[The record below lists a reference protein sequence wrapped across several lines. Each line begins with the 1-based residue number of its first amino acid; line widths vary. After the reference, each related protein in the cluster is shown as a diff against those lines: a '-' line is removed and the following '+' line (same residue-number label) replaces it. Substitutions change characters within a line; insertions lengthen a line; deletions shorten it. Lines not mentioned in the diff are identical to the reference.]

1 LIYNKESCKE
11 KIKIIGKH
19 NCVDVTHT
27 VAAMVLLPFFNMVL
41 AFFLEFLRYNLIR
54 ETGENLSVKPASEA
68 KYTASISLP
77 LFTSSSIISGKMKN
91 SFNEDATKWIT
102 ESWTSMQVNYE
113 SKQFHFALILSQI
126 I

>member
-1 LIYNKESCKE
+1 
-11 KIKIIGKH
+11 
-19 NCVDVTHT
+19 
-27 VAAMVLLPFFNMVL
+27 MVLLPIFFNMVL

-91 SFNEDATKWIT
+91 SFNEEDSTKWIT
-102 ESWTSMQVNYE
+102 ESWTSMNRSY
-113 SKQFHFALILSQI
+113 FILLLSLVRLSGEPLTSR
-126 I
+126 